1 MSDIVRHPAGTH
13 RLIRGHRLWVEQE
26 GAGDSVLVLSG
37 LGPAGSHVIFHP
49 HFDELARTHRV
60 IYVDLFGR
68 GRSDRP
74 SRLEEITFESDVRD
88 VSALIEDLR
97 LGPVHVYGFSY
108 GGLIAQALALEAPQ
122 SVRTVTLANTL
133 HSPEMWQ
140 LNHVN
145 INREIANQYPQ
156 TWSRIEALRRGGVVS
171 TDPRM
176 QQEFAVGMKL
186 VRFYNPDNAAR
197 LLTEP
202 GARNAELYPVFC
214 GPDVDFI
221 IGGEILRIPDFR
233 PRLEE
238 IAAPMLI
245 LCGRYDRALFPLL
258 QGDFRHF
265 APGARFEVLERSG
278 SFAHVEEPQR
288 VIETLRSFW
297 TEAGGGARG
306 AV

>member
-1 MSDIVRHPAGTH
+1 VSDIVRHPAGTH

-26 GAGDSVLVLSG
+26 GAGDPVLVLSG

-88 VSALIEDLR
+88 VAALIEDLR

>member
-26 GAGDSVLVLSG
+26 GAGDPVLVLSG

-88 VSALIEDLR
+88 VAALIEDLR

-278 SFAHVEEPQR
+278 SFAHVEEPER

>member
-1 MSDIVRHPAGTH
+1 MSDLVRHPAGTH

-26 GAGDSVLVLSG
+26 GAGDPVLVLSG

-74 SRLEEITFESDVRD
+74 SRLQEITFESDVRD
-88 VSALIEDLR
+88 VAALIDDLQ
-97 LGPVHVYGFSY
+97 LGPVHLYGFSY
-108 GGLIAQALALEAPQ
+108 GGLIAQALALEAPR

-140 LNHVN
+140 LNHAN
-145 INREIANQYPQ
+145 INREIANQYPE
-156 TWSRIEALRRGGVVS
+156 TWARIEALHRSGVVS

-176 QQEFAVGMKL
+176 QQEFAVGMRL

-221 IGGEILRIPDFR
+221 IGGEILGIPDFR
-233 PRLEE
+233 PRLEQIE
-238 IAAPMLI
+238 APMLI

-265 APGARFEVLERSG
+265 APAARFKVLERSG
-278 SFAHVEEPQR
+278 SFAHVEEPEL

-297 TEAGGGARG
+297 TEVGGTAQG